1 MGGGGESCKGD
12 LKKEEIG
19 RGGGALI
26 REGGLFGIM
35 AKGVGAH

>member
-1 MGGGGESCKGD
+1 MGGGGTCKGD

-19 RGGGALI
+19 RGGGGALI

-35 AKGVGAH
+35 AKGVGAY